1 MLRKNQRF
9 LTQLYILAD
18 FITIQLMFILAY
30 WMKFRSGWMEHES
43 PLPIFEYFK
52 WSLVYGV
59 IAIAIGMMISFYSP
73 KRKKRFIDDFFRI
86 FQVHAIGFFV
96 LMSLLF
102 YFKAVHISR
111 EYLAIYMVGNVVF
124 IMLYRFVIKRMLQH
138 FREKGYNKQFV
149 LILGAGTLGKR
160 FYKNLLHHPE
170 MGYEVLGFLDDQCD
184 EFDELFTVNY
194 KPILG
199 TLDDLPTILEQK
211 LLDEVIIALPLEAH
225 HKFPAIINACEK
237 AGVRT
242 LIIPDF
248 FDYLP
253 ARPTFDNFAGM
264 PLINVRDI
272 PLDLM
277 SNRILKR
284 AFDIAF
290 ALVAIVITSPVMLL
304 ATIGIK
310 LTSPGPIIFKQER
323 VGLNRRN
330 FMMYKFRSMKVQSQ
344 GASDTKWTTEND
356 PRKTKFGAFLRKTSL
371 DELPQFFNVLFGHM
385 SIVGPRPERPFF
397 VDQFKEEIP
406 KYMVK
411 HHVRPGITGWAQS
424 NGLRGDTSIEE
435 RIRYDIFYIENW
447 SILLDVKIIWK
458 TVINGFINKNAY

>member
-1 MLRKNQRF
+1 
-9 LTQLYILAD
+9 
-18 FITIQLMFILAY
+18 
-30 WMKFRSGWMEHES
+30 
-43 PLPIFEYFK
+43 
-52 WSLVYGV
+52 VYG
-59 IAIAIGMMISFYSP
+59 AIAVVIGMMSSFYSP
-73 KRKKRFIDDFFRI
+73 KRKKRFIDDLFRI
-86 FQVHAIGFFV
+86 FQVHAISLFV
-96 LMSLLF
+96 LLSLLF

-111 EYLAIYMVGNVVF
+111 EYLAIYMVGNVVA

-149 LILGAGTLGKR
+149 LILGAGSLGKR
-160 FYKNLLHHPE
+160 FYKNLLQHPE

-184 EFDELFTVNY
+184 EIDEQFGKRY

-199 TLDDLPTILEQK
+199 TLDDLAATIEQK
-211 LLDEVIIALPLEAH
+211 PIDEVIIALPLEAH
-225 HKFPAIINACEK
+225 HKFPTIINACEK

-290 ALVAIVITSPVMLL
+290 ALFAIVLTSPVLL
-304 ATIGIK
+304 IAALGIK
-310 LTSPGPIIFKQER
+310 LSSPGPIIFKQER

-330 FMMYKFRSMKVQSQ
+330 FMMFKFRSMRVQAQ
-344 GASDTKWTTEND
+344 GSSDTKWTTEND
-356 PRKTKFGAFLRKTSL
+356 PRKTKFGSFLRKTSL
-371 DELPQFFNVLFGHM
+371 DELPQFFNVLLGHM